1 MLRDEQMIQFAKRAG
16 MYGNGLLPSRG
27 TMVRFGKLVA
37 AAEREA
43 CLCEQYEPLVAAAR
57 ELLRHSPEIGVDENP
72 AVAAALVRLRAALP
86 VFDTT
91 ASAAATDH

>member
-1 MLRDEQMIQFAKRAG
+1 MLKDEQMIQFAKRAG

-43 CLCEQYEPLVAAAR
+43 CLHEQYQPLVAAAR
-57 ELLRHSPEIGVDENP
+57 ELLQHSPEIGADENP
-72 AVAAALVRLRAALP
+72 AMAAALVRLRAALP
-86 VFDTT
+86 VFDTST
-91 ASAAATDH
+91 PVPSSGH

>member
-1 MLRDEQMIQFAKRAG
+1 MLKDEQVIQFAKRAG

-27 TMVRFGKLVA
+27 TLVRFGKLVA

-57 ELLRHSPEIGVDENP
+57 ELLQLTPDIGSERNP
-72 AVAAALVRLRAALP
+72 DVAAALMRLRNALP
-86 VFDTT
+86 MIETT
-91 ASAAATDH
+91 GSPASSGH